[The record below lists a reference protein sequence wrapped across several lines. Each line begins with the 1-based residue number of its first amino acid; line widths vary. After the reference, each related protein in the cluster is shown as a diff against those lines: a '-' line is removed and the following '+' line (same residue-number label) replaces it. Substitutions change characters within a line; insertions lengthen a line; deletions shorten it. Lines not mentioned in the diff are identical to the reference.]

1 MESLFLSQNKPR
13 IAIIA
18 GEASGD
24 LLGSSLISALKEQLP
39 DAEFSGI
46 GGGRMLGLGFRSI
59 CPMDWL
65 SVNGYVEVLRRLP
78 KLLRL
83 RKELIKNLIAAK
95 PDVVIGIDAPD
106 FNLVLER
113 ACKAAGIPTVHYVSP
128 SVWAWRRKRIF
139 TVQKSADHVLCLFP
153 IEPPLYQEIG
163 MPATFVGHPLA
174 DQIPLQVNR
183 DEIRTALNH
192 PLDIPVLAML
202 PGSRQSEVLRMGPVL
217 LATVRKLVEKYP
229 TLRVLVPLSTRETY
243 QLFEQLLYTEQCTDL
258 PITLMYG
265 HAQDAMA
272 AANVVLVKSGT
283 STLEA
288 ALMKRPMVITY
299 KVAGLTAWL
308 MKRKA
313 YLPWVGLPNI
323 LANQTLV
330 PELLQD
336 QATAE
341 NLAAAVAQW
350 FDDKAARENLE
361 DHFQE
366 LHHTLRQS
374 AAQKA
379 ARVILQL
386 MNKRAAR

>member
-1 MESLFLSQNKPR
+1 MESLFLSKNNPR

-24 LLGSSLISALKEQLP
+24 LLGASLIKALKERRS
-39 DAEFSGI
+39 AMEFAGV
-46 GGGRMLGLGFRSI
+46 GGGRMSAQGFRSI

-83 RKELIKNLIAAK
+83 RRQLIKQLLEEK

-106 FNLVLER
+106 FNLVLEK
-113 ACKAAGIPTVHYVSP
+113 ACKKAGIPTIHYVSP
-128 SVWAWRRKRIF
+128 SVWAWRRERIY

-153 IEPPLYQEIG
+153 IEPPLYDAIG
-163 MPATFVGHPLA
+163 MPASFIGHPLA
-174 DQIPLQVNR
+174 DQISITINR
-183 DEIRTALNH
+183 DEMRQSLNL
-192 PLDIPVLAML
+192 PLQAPILAML
-202 PGSRQSEVLRMGPVL
+202 PGSRQSEIQSMGPIL
-217 LATVRKLVEKYP
+217 LDTVRRLLESLP
-229 TLRVLVPLSTRETY
+229 ELRVLVPLSTRETHE
-243 QLFEQLLYTEQCTDL
+243 LFQSLLYKHEATDL

-299 KVAGLTAWL
+299 KVAKFTAWL

-323 LANQTLV
+323 LANQGLV
-330 PELLQD
+330 PELIQED
-336 QATAE
+336 ATPEKLAKAVLYWFE
-341 NLAAAVAQW
+341 N
-350 FDDKAARENLE
+350 KAATSALE
-361 DHFQE
+361 EHFIEMHQ
-366 LHHTLRQS
+366 TLKQN

-379 ARVILQL
+379 ADVVMQFLRKGRCQ
-386 MNKRAAR
+386 